1 MVRAVLTASGDVHL
15 PEELRAQLHLKPG
28 DQVELSVIGK
38 RGLLIE
44 ARTVDAMSLAGS
56 LKSARSISLEDM
68 EHAIAAG
75 ATGQ

>member
-1 MVRAVLTASGDVHL
+1 M
-15 PEELRAQLHLKPG
+15 KPG